1 MTVPGQPRPGARS
14 TPPYRDDMAIT
25 ESSEIVIEAT
35 PKEIMDVISDV
46 EALPEWSDVHQTSE
60 VLERDENGRP
70 LRARAKVKIVGVTDE
85 QVIAYTWQDDGVSWT
100 LESAKQQ
107 RSQDARYTL
116 IPEGD
121 KTRVKFD
128 IAIDPLVPLPG
139 FLLKRAIKGLVST
152 ATQGLRKRVLS
163 QKGGR

>member
-1 MTVPGQPRPGARS
+1 
-14 TPPYRDDMAIT
+14 MAIT